1 MSNSTYAI
9 LGICFIFLATCI
21 GSSIIF
27 LFKKNISEKYNV
39 FFMSFAGGI
48 MMASSIW
55 SLLIPAIDNSSN
67 YGSFAFLPAC
77 IGFLL
82 GCLFLFGLDAWL
94 NKMQQKRDKKFLQ
107 RKNKKNS
114 RMFLVLCLHNIP
126 EGLSVGVA
134 LGSAFIIGS
143 TSSFLIALSLA
154 IGIGIQ
160 NIPEGLAVALPMYE
174 QTGSKWKA
182 FLYGMFSGI
191 LEPVA
196 AVLGLLISSI
206 FSSLL
211 PWMLS
216 FAAGT
221 MIYTIVNELLPET
234 QTGDIKTKG
243 TWGFIVGFLVM
254 MILDVAFA

>member
-1 MSNSTYAI
+1 MTNTTYAI
-9 LGICFIFLATCI
+9 IGICFIFLATCI
-21 GSSIIF
+21 GAAIIF

-82 GCLFLFGLDAWL
+82 GCLFLFGLDAL
-94 NKMQQKRDKKFLQ
+94 VTKTQSLKETTFTKRKTS
-107 RKNKKNS
+107 KNN
-114 RMFLVLCLHNIP
+114 RMFLVLCIHNIP

-134 LGSAFIIGS
+134 LGSAFVMGT
-143 TSSFLIALSLA
+143 TSSFLVALSLA

-182 FLYGMFSGI
+182 FLYGVFSGV
-191 LEPVA
+191 LEPIA
-196 AVLGLLISSI
+196 AIIGLLISSLV
-206 FSSLL
+206 SSLL
-211 PWMLS
+211 PWMLA

-234 QTGDIKTKG
+234 QSGGLKTKG
-243 TWGFIVGFLVM
+243 TWGFIIGFLIM